1 MPQGISIASTHPPE
15 REAGCSGLRGA
26 VRVGGGVPRYHV
38 QVMDPSFPFVQAWSL
53 SQVTEALV
61 S

>member
-1 MPQGISIASTHPPE
+1 MVCGGQSE
-15 REAGCSGLRGA
+15 W
-26 VRVGGGVPRYHV
+26 GGVPRYRV